1 MAKLSVSSIPVSADA
16 FNSLNKVAFSVWS
29 GWAG

>member
-1 MAKLSVSSIPVSADA
+1 MAKLSVSVMPVASPAWSSSKIA
-16 FNSLNKVAFSVWS
+16 GFSVWS